1 MGESPE
7 SFWKIRDYILNDAPR
22 GSIISERELARK
34 FNLSRY
40 VTKTV
45 LSTLEGEGL
54 LKCLPQRGYQVIDYS
69 ETDDATIL
77 KVRCVLEGDAVRL
90 AAERASEEDV
100 RRLTLIMD
108 DMNDAVARNDIDTY
122 TSLDYE
128 FHRGL
133 VATSGDQMF
142 LKIFDVML
150 GIHYRR
156 GNDIPGLLALT
167 HTDHHEIL
175 GAVKA
180 HDKDQAELVIY
191 RHLGLS
197 LRNGVGLLHNLDGE
211 LNERMDQINRL
222 IMQHEKTTA
231 EQRRLGAR
239 ALKRSLARLPS
250 GRGDVE
256 P

>member
-1 MGESPE
+1 MSETPE

-90 AAERASEEDV
+90 AAERATDEDI

-108 DMNDAVARNDIDTY
+108 DMNDAVKNNDIEAY
-122 TSLDYE
+122 FSLDYE
-128 FHRGL
+128 FHRAL
-133 VATSGDQMF
+133 VAASGDQMF

-150 GIHYRR
+150 GAHYRR
-156 GNDIPGLLALT
+156 GNDIPGMLALT
-167 HTDHHEIL
+167 HQDHFEIL
-175 GAVKA
+175 QAITV
-180 HDKDQAELVIY
+180 HDKYQAELVVY

-197 LRNGVGLLHNLDGE
+197 LRNSVGLLHNLDTE
-211 LNERMDQINRL
+211 LNERMDRINRL
-222 IMQHEKTTA
+222 IMQHEQKTNG
-231 EQRRLGAR
+231 QRRSGAQT
-239 ALKRSLARLPS
+239 LKRSMVRQSIARW
-250 GRGDVE
+250 DAE